1 MTGLTFDQVLKFLSI
16 IGAIGSFVWGVWVW
30 QDKADKERAQA
41 RLDAARYAET
51 RRVEA
56 AKPFLDK
63 QLALFTEATQVAS
76 FIANAPSRESAAK
89 KIDRFWQLYWGEL
102 ALVERGDV
110 AKAMIAF
117 GDGLNTQQ
125 PQRVMRGLALDLA
138 HACRDELAVA
148 WGTDAWRRATPVSP

>member
-1 MTGLTFDQVLKFLSI
+1 MTGLTFDHWLKFLSI

-30 QDKADKERAQA
+30 QDKAEKERAQA
-41 RLDAARYAET
+41 RFDAARYAET

-56 AKPFLDK
+56 MKPFLDK

-76 FIANAPSRESAAK
+76 YIANAPSREGAAK
-89 KIDRFWQLYWGEL
+89 HIERFWQLYWGEL
-102 ALVERGDV
+102 ALVERGNV

-117 GDGLNTQQ
+117 GNGLNGGQ
-125 PQRVMRGLALDLA
+125 PPRVLQGLALDLA

-148 WGTDAWRRATPVSP
+148 WGTDAWKRASPSTP

>member
-1 MTGLTFDQVLKFLSI
+1 MTWPTFDQWLRFASI
-16 IGAIGSFVWGVWVW
+16 AGAIASFVWGVWVW
-30 QDKADKERAQA
+30 KDHADKERNQA
-41 RLDAARYAET
+41 RLEAARYAET

-76 FIANAPSRESAAK
+76 RIANASSRASAARQ
-89 KIDRFWQLYWGEL
+89 IERFWQLYWGEL

-117 GDGLNTQQ
+117 GEGLDGQQ
-125 PQRVMRGLALDLA
+125 PRTVLRGLALDLA
-138 HACRDELAVA
+138 HACRDELALS
-148 WGTDAWRRATPVSP
+148 WGTDAWRRAAPSSP

>member
-1 MTGLTFDQVLKFLSI
+1 MTGLTFDHWLKFLSI

-30 QDKADKERAQA
+30 QDKAEKERAQA
-41 RLDAARYAET
+41 RFDAARYAET

-56 AKPFLDK
+56 MKPFLDK

-76 FIANAPSRESAAK
+76 YIANAPSREGAAK
-89 KIDRFWQLYWGEL
+89 QIERFWQLYWGEL
-102 ALVERGDV
+102 ALVERGNV

-117 GDGLNTQQ
+117 GNGLNGGQ
-125 PQRVMRGLALDLA
+125 PPRVLQGLALDLA

-148 WGTDAWRRATPVSP
+148 WGTDAWRRASPSTP

>member
-1 MTGLTFDQVLKFLSI
+1 MTGLTFDHWLKFLSI

-30 QDKADKERAQA
+30 QDKAEKERAQA
-41 RLDAARYAET
+41 RFDAARYAET

-56 AKPFLDK
+56 MKPFLDK

-76 FIANAPSRESAAK
+76 YIANAPSREGAAK
-89 KIDRFWQLYWGEL
+89 QIERFWQLYWGEL
-102 ALVERGDV
+102 ALVERGNV

-117 GDGLNTQQ
+117 GNGLNSGQ
-125 PQRVMRGLALDLA
+125 PPRVLQGLALDLA

-148 WGTDAWRRATPVSP
+148 WGTDAWKRASPSTP

>member
-1 MTGLTFDQVLKFLSI
+1 MTGLTFDHWLKFLSI

-30 QDKADKERAQA
+30 QDKAEKERAQA
-41 RLDAARYAET
+41 RFDAARYAET

-56 AKPFLDK
+56 MKPFLDK

-76 FIANAPSRESAAK
+76 YIANAPSREGAAK
-89 KIDRFWQLYWGEL
+89 QIERFWQLYWGEL
-102 ALVERGDV
+102 ALVERGNV

-117 GDGLNTQQ
+117 GNGLNGGQ
-125 PQRVMRGLALDLA
+125 PPRVLQGLALDLA

-148 WGTDAWRRATPVSP
+148 WGTDAWKRASPSTP